1 MPNTQAV
8 HETPPNFVS
17 VMRRAQLEPRAALA
31 FCANVKLPHI
41 AKVKAVRYVETSHL
55 FCKGFL
61 ECFVKL
67 GVVPDLL
74 LLQRAPRKIALSLL
88 ARNTIPARNPMG
100 WKYLLAPC
108 DRGVLPLDNW
118 QLLTDYQLCFWY
130 ALEIER
136 RQALYEQ
143 AWIQLAGTTFRVEV
157 DALKDYQ
164 TFSTMAAAFGF
175 SWDDSMEERLRLE
188 HGAVSVKTHNPNQ
201 KTVEVSPDRLREWEE
216 EVWDIVSYS
225 DPGLRAAIERRYAMA

>member
-1 MPNTQAV
+1 MKISNELIRSVNGKRPIFTVTAGRTGTTYVTRLFSLMPNTQAV

-164 TFSTMAAAFGF
+164 T
-175 SWDDSMEERLRLE
+175 
-188 HGAVSVKTHNPNQ
+188 
-201 KTVEVSPDRLREWEE
+201 
-216 EVWDIVSYS
+216 
-225 DPGLRAAIERRYAMA
+225 